1 MDEENG
7 LVECRW
13 RVLNQDGKLV
23 VRASVELV
31 WRKVAV
37 PEPVLI

>member
-1 MDEENG
+1 
-7 LVECRW
+7 
-13 RVLNQDGKLV
+13 VLNQDGKLV

-31 WRKVAV
+31 WRRVRV